1 MAGLPRAAGCPSTR
15 MVPDAA
21 GTKPRMPRIIVV
33 LPAPF
38 EPSTPTNTCSAMSR
52 LTPARTVW
60 PPSLSVTLR
69 NSIAVMFL
77 LLGQRLIDVSELAHD
92 PGLIVLRLGLGLG
105 GPHHRDLGSPGK
117 LLH

>member
-38 EPSTPTNTCSAMSR
+38 EPSTPTNSCSAMSR

-77 LLGQRLIDVSELAHD
+77 LLVHCLIDDRELAHY
-92 PGLIVLRLGLGLG
+92 PCLIVLPLWFGFGY
-105 GPHHRDLGSPGK
+105 PHHRVLGSPGK